1 MSFGIPIAL
10 PYVDLSMSAD
20 GEWNLKKVLLP
31 ALGLAVFALVF
42 SAAARAD
49 GTTYLDPANLHVG
62 GGAGTACATGCAG
75 DPNTIT
81 ATAFDVYYNTQGNG
95 NLAIGDPF
103 YLIVATAV
111 YAGSNNAPTVGGT
124 ATMYSPYPGGT
135 TTSVTVDNQTNGTE
149 MTSSNSGTV
158 KSVYDAAGIS
168 LNTNNSFSFVNM
180 VACDNGTSGCPNSS
194 LHGGAAPLAGDAI
207 TGFDITYWTIETT
220 NFNPG
225 DLLDFTGSLPVGSY
239 VSAVGV
245 NGTEAWAVPFTESG
259 LVTNTTNVPEPGS
272 LTMLSVGL
280 IAIAGLAGRRLLA
293 A

>member
-1 MSFGIPIAL
+1 VIAI
-10 PYVDLSMSAD
+10 MSAD
-20 GEWNLKKVLLP
+20 GEWKLKKVLLP
-31 ALGLAVFALVF
+31 VLGLLVVALACST
-42 SAAARAD
+42 SAWAD

-62 GGAGTACATGCAG
+62 PGAGTACATGCAA
-75 DPNTIT
+75 DPNPISP
-81 ATAFDVYYNTQGNG
+81 TAFDVYYNSQGNG
-95 NLAIGDPF
+95 NLAIGNPF

-111 YAGSNNAPTVGGT
+111 YSGSNNSPTVGGT

-135 TTSVTVDNQTNGTE
+135 TTSVTVDNSAIGTQ
-149 MTSSNSGTV
+149 MTSANSGTV

-168 LNTNNSFSFVNM
+168 LNTNNSFSLVNM
-180 VACDNGTSGCPNSS
+180 VACDNGTAGCPNSS
-194 LHGGAAPLAGDAI
+194 LLGSAAPLSGVNI

-225 DLLDFTGSLPVGSY
+225 DLLDFTGTLPVGSY

-259 LVTNTTNVPEPGS
+259 LVTTTNVPEPGS
-272 LTMLSVGL
+272 LTLLSAGML
-280 IAIAGLAGRRLLA
+280 AIAGLAGRRLLA